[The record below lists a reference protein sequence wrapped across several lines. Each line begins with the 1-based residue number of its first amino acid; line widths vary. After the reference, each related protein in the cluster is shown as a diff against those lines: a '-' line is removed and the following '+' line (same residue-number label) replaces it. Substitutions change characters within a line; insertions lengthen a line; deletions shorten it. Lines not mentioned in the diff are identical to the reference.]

1 MIFSGFLALMRVD
14 EDSLIA
20 IAGREVDLD
29 LFAAIVV
36 LLLPVS
42 FALERLVAV
51 TLDGELFDYNF
62 LLPFY

>member
-51 TLDGELFDYNF
+51 TLAGELFDYN
-62 LLPFY
+62 LLLTFC

>member
-14 EDSLIA
+14 EESLIA

-51 TLDGELFDYNF
+51 TLAGELFDYN
-62 LLPFY
+62 LLLTFC